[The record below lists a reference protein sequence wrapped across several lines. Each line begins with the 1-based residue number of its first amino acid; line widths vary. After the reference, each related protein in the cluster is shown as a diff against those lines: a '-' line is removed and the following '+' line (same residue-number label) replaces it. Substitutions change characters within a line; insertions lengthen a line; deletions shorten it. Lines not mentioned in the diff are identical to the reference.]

1 MSSNIEIEV
10 KVLLSLADFEKVKKV
25 MKADEYPLIK
35 QTNHYI
41 DTNRSQLRK
50 YGMALRVREI
60 DKEYTLTLKS
70 PLAEGLLEKNQNLS
84 GAEFEALK
92 MSSIFPEGDIKI
104 FLIGLGVQVAK
115 LQVLTSLTTH
125 RISRPYQD
133 CLFSMDENYFDHQVD
148 YELEMEGTSVA
159 NAEIQ
164 MQEICKKAHVPFIRN
179 TKSKQARAMNALKS
193 RKK

>member
-1 MSSNIEIEV
+1 MSTNIEIEV
-10 KVLLSLADFEKVKKV
+10 KVLLSQSDFEKVKKV
-25 MKADEYPLIK
+25 MKAEDFPLII

-41 DTNRSQLRK
+41 DTVRSQLRK

-60 DKEYTLTLKS
+60 NQEYTLTLKS

-84 GAEFEALK
+84 ASEFTTLK
-92 MSSIFPEGDIKI
+92 TASLFPEGDIKV
-104 FLIGLGVQVAK
+104 FLIGLGIQVEK
-115 LQVLTSLTTH
+115 LQILTALTTH

-164 MQEICKKAHVPFIRN
+164 MREICTKAHVPFIRN
-179 TKSKQARAMNALKS
+179 TKSKQARAMNALKV